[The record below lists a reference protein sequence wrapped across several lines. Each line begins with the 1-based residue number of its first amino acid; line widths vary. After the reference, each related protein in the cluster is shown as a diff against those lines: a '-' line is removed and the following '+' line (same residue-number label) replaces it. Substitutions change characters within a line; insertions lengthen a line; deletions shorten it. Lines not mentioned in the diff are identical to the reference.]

1 MFDPNTKFL
10 VVDDST
16 TTRKMNKNS
25 LAEIGF
31 KNVVEAADG
40 VEAFQMLLDLSQSP
54 EPIDFIVS
62 DWNMPNMHG
71 IDFLRKCRA
80 QDQFKKTPF
89 IFITVESEPAQIL
102 EAGSAGVTEYLVK
115 PYNSDVLKMKIEN
128 VYCKINNLPMPSRK

>member
-25 LAEIGF
+25 LAELGF

-40 VEAFQMLLDLSQSP
+40 VEAFQLLLDLSKSS

-71 IDFLRKCRA
+71 IDFLKKCRA
-80 QDQFKKTPF
+80 QDEFKKTPF

-128 VYCKINNLPMPSRK
+128 VYCKINNLPLPSRK

>member
-10 VVDDST
+10 VVDDSS

-25 LAEIGF
+25 LAELGF

-40 VEAFQMLLDLSQSP
+40 VEAFQVLLDLSQSS

-128 VYCKINNLPMPSRK
+128 VYCKINNLPLPSRK

>member
-10 VVDDST
+10 VVDDSS

-25 LAEIGF
+25 LAELGF

-40 VEAFQMLLDLSQSP
+40 VEAFQVLLELSQSP

-80 QDQFKKTPF
+80 QEQFKKTPF
-89 IFITVESEPAQIL
+89 IFITIESEPAQIL
-102 EAGSAGVTEYLVK
+102 EAGSAGVTEYMVK
-115 PYNSDVLKMKIEN
+115 PFNTEVLKTKIEN
-128 VYCKINNLPMPSRK
+128 VYRKINNLPQPARK

>member
-1 MFDPNTKFL
+1 MFDPKTKFL
-10 VVDDST
+10 VVDDSS
-16 TTRKMNKNS
+16 TTRKMNRNS
-25 LAEIGF
+25 LAELGY

-40 VEAFQMLLDLSQSP
+40 VEAFQLLLDLAQSP

-80 QDQFKKTPF
+80 QDQFKETPF

-115 PYNSDVLKMKIEN
+115 PYNSDVLKTKIEN
-128 VYCKINNLPMPSRK
+128 VYRKINNLPMPARK